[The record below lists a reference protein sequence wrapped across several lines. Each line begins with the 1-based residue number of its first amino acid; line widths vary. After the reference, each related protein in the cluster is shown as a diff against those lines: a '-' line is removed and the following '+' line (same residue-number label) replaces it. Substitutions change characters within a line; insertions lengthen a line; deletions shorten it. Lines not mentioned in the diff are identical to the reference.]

1 MRKLM
6 KIGIVVLLVLVILIV
21 SVFAIFALD
30 LASYGATGS
39 ETLNPSGNSVG
50 RALVVYDPGLSGAA
64 KQDATR
70 IANDLR
76 TKGYTVDLAGV
87 RSGTAGTKSGYEIII
102 AGGPIYFGQMAS
114 SIDGY
119 LKTLPSNTKIGVFG
133 STGSSTFSQ
142 SDFNSTQ
149 KQVAADV
156 KNSNVTIK
164 MILDGN
170 ETNNCADLVTTL
182 TE

>member
-1 MRKLM
+1 MHKEEALWRRCLNEK
-6 KIGIVVLLVLVILIV
+6 VDEDWNSCSV
-21 SVFAIFALD
+21 SPCYFNRVSFRFFALD

-87 RSGTAGTKSGYEIII
+87 RSGTAGTMFDYEIII
-102 AGGPIYFGQMAS
+102 AGGTIYFGQMTS

-119 LKTLPSNTKIGVFG
+119 LKTLPSNTRKIGVFG

-142 SDFNSTQ
+142 SDFNFDAKTGRLRFQ
-149 KQVAADV
+149 ELECNH
-156 KNSNVTIK
+156 KN
-164 MILDGN
+164 DFGWQ
-170 ETNNCADLVTTL
+170 
-182 TE
+182 

>member
-30 LASYGATGS
+30 FASYGATGS

-70 IANDLR
+70 IANDLL
-76 TKGYTVDLAGV
+76 TKGILLISRECEAALTGI
-87 RSGTAGTKSGYEIII
+87 KSW
-102 AGGPIYFGQMAS
+102 
-114 SIDGY
+114 
-119 LKTLPSNTKIGVFG
+119 L
-133 STGSSTFSQ
+133 
-142 SDFNSTQ
+142 
-149 KQVAADV
+149 
-156 KNSNVTIK
+156 
-164 MILDGN
+164 
-170 ETNNCADLVTTL
+170 
-182 TE
+182 

>member
-1 MRKLM
+1 M
-6 KIGIVVLLVLVILIV
+6 
-21 SVFAIFALD
+21 
-30 LASYGATGS
+30 
-39 ETLNPSGNSVG
+39 
-50 RALVVYDPGLSGAA
+50 
-64 KQDATR
+64 
-70 IANDLR
+70 
-76 TKGYTVDLAGV
+76 
-87 RSGTAGTKSGYEIII
+87 RSGTAGTESGYEIII
-102 AGGPIYFGQMAS
+102 AGGPIYFGQMAC

-149 KQVAADV
+149 KQVASDV

-182 TE
+182 TEQG